1 MGRIWK
7 CLKVYRKS
15 HTYTFMLSAGTAEN
29 LSFSDFK
36 LNTNKKLL
44 FDVGG
49 VFTGDGYI
57 VYAMYRRVIL
67 AIY

>member
-1 MGRIWK
+1 
-7 CLKVYRKS
+7 
-15 HTYTFMLSAGTAEN
+15 MLSAGTAEN

-67 AIY
+67 AIYWLTVESLSNEAAGQVG